1 VSSSEDFYN
10 ILFEVSNED
19 RHKILVQLEQETMNV
34 TQISKKLGLSLPETS
49 RHISRLSEVGLTRK
63 EPAGLIHLTHFGKLV
78 LWQVRELEFTT
89 IHRDYFTNHT
99 TTGLPQE
106 FMKRIGD
113 LADSAYTHNA
123 INFLHGV
130 ENLIRDAEEYVWF
143 QGDEYIMGALPYI
156 NEALER
162 NVTFKIIEPE
172 DYAPSQDLKPISP
185 KELSIPSRPSSP
197 SLEKKTLESIDVF
210 LYMSEKMVAVAFPT
224 GDGRFDYLGFTAVD
238 RRSILWGRDLFLYYW
253 EQAKPH
259 TAVPTLKFKHPTT
272 RIISEPSLGRIIII
286 GANDPAA
293 DHKTVQDAVDSYD
306 EVILR
311 GAFNFGSSG
320 ITISRSCVLKGEG
333 RENGIPQT
341 KIFKTKWQVPFT
353 TDEWL
358 IRTKGKGI
366 DVTIENIHFTDFN
379 DTCIEACGGNNLS
392 IKDNRITIETGYAR
406 GRRHP
411 YGDMV
416 VGVLVGRFGEPEPD
430 VEFYPGRVIIDRNYF
445 DFAVSYIRGGHL
457 PRSVEWEDPGHH
469 PNLLEEY
476 YCGAGIFV
484 NHVEGHVLIQDNVVK
499 NMNALGINASDCMGS
514 AEVQIIN
521 NLVVSDIYGAH
532 AHGEVESGYGITA
545 YSAGAFRDRP
555 GFKIDISGNTVKC
568 SKVSYCGIK
577 MSGPFNAPAGWGKF
591 TEGNVRNNKIH
602 LDNGFVGIKIGRN
615 DSIEV
620 EGNVITGKVY
630 YGIVIH
636 AKGDPKDATIY
647 ADENIVKDND
657 MDNLIIK
664 TPDEYS
670 NGHVDG
676 MIFTGSLGRSAL
688 AHVWLDRYSRNSTV
702 RVKTSET
709 VIDNGEDNT
718 VIFDDSEE

>member
-1 VSSSEDFYN
+1 MDFYN

-19 RHKILVQLEQETMNV
+19 RHRILLQLEREPMNV

-49 RHISRLSEVGLTRK
+49 RHVSRLSEVGLTRK
-63 EPAGLIHLTHFGKLV
+63 EPDGLNHLTHFSELV
-78 LWQVRELEFTT
+78 LRQVRELEFTT
-89 IHRDYFTNHT
+89 RHREYFMNHT
-99 TTGLPQE
+99 TMGLPPE

-113 LADSAYTHNA
+113 LADSTYMHNA

-130 ENLIRDAEEYVWF
+130 ENIIRDADEYVWF
-143 QGDEYIMGALPYI
+143 QGDEYIMGALSYI
-156 NEALER
+156 NEALKR
-162 NVTFKIIEPE
+162 NVAFKIIEPE

-185 KELSIPSRPSSP
+185 TELSIPSRPSSP
-197 SLEKKTLESIDVF
+197 SLEKKTLESVDVF
-210 LYMSEKMVAVAFPT
+210 LYMSEKMVAIAFPT
-224 GDGRFDYLGFTAVD
+224 GDGRFDYLGFTAAD
-238 RRSILWGRDLFLYYW
+238 RRSNLWCRDLFLYYW
-253 EQAKPH
+253 EQAKPK
-259 TAVPTLKFKHPTT
+259 TLVPTLKFKQPTT
-272 RIISEPSLGRIIII
+272 RIISGPSLGRIIIV
-286 GANDPAA
+286 GANDPVA
-293 DHKTVQDAVDSYD
+293 DHRTVQDAVDNYD

-358 IRTKGKGI
+358 IRTKGKAI

-379 DTCIEACGGNNLS
+379 GTCIEAYGGNNLT

-416 VGVLVGRFGEPEPD
+416 VGIHVGRFGEPESD
-430 VEFYPGRVIIDRNYF
+430 VKYYPGRVILDRNYL
-445 DFAVSYIRGGHL
+445 DFALSYLRGGYL
-457 PRSVEWEDPGHH
+457 PRSVEWEDPVHH
-469 PNLLEEY
+469 PNLHGEY
-476 YCGAGIFV
+476 YLGAGIFV

-499 NMNALGINASDCMGS
+499 NMNTLGINASDCMGS
-514 AEVQIIN
+514 AKVQIKN
-521 NLVVSDIYGAH
+521 NLIVSDIYGAH
-532 AHGEVESGYGITA
+532 PHGEAESGYGITA
-545 YSAGAFRDRP
+545 HSCAVFRDRP
-555 GFKIDISGNTVKC
+555 GFKINISGNTIKC
-568 SKVSYCGIK
+568 SKVSYGGIK
-577 MSGPFNAPAGWGKF
+577 VSGPFNAPAGSGKF
-591 TEGNVRNNKIH
+591 TEGYVRKNKIH

-620 EGNVITGKVY
+620 AGNVITGKTY
-630 YGIVIH
+630 YGIRVH
-636 AKGDPKDATIY
+636 AQGDPRDATIY
-647 ADENIVKDND
+647 ADGNTVKDNN
-657 MDNLIIK
+657 MDGLMIK
-664 TPDEYS
+664 DPDDYS

-702 RVKTSET
+702 RVKASER
-709 VIDNGEDNT
+709 VIDEGEDNT
-718 VIFDDSEE
+718 VLLDDS